1 MIGRKAILRFKFILQ
16 KTNEPKDQGD
26 VNERKI
32 EIKCNM
38 NNVSRFNELV
48 KPTHLRGGLV
58 ARPKMVGL
66 IRQILMVQIQ
76 K

>member
-16 KTNEPKDQGD
+16 KPNEPKDQGD
-26 VNERKI
+26 VNEWKI

-38 NNVSRFNELV
+38 FHDLMSLSS
-48 KPTHLRGGLV
+48 PPIWGGLV

-66 IRQILMVQIQ
+66 ISQILIDQIQ